1 MLADTGSGPG
11 SLGHAVFRDGE
22 CYQVSCTSLSA
33 QARRAAATLEIPQ
46 SFQEGTPSVG
56 VSGH

>member
-1 MLADTGSGPG
+1 VLADTGSGPG

-33 QARRAAATLEIPQ
+33 QARRAAGTLEIPQ
-46 SFQEGTPSVG
+46 SF
-56 VSGH
+56 